1 MQMNMKDFLTGCLV
15 DLHLDESA
23 LQLPDVQID
32 TEQIKCVMINEV
44 PPLNPEDGFYSRT
57 KEPNYM
63 KTTLAL
69 FHDAGVQVKNMDD
82 ILSQGIYI
90 TTAVKA
96 PKHQYTVPGDMIS
109 SHLPLLE
116 KEIGLFPNLKVIML
130 MGDVAKKAFNQIAKK
145 KTGKN
150 VIPSASTCRIRAESF
165 YYGQIR
171 VFPSYIMTGGY
182 ILIEKGKCTM
192 TSDDI
197 RRMMEILQQH

>member
-1 MQMNMKDFLTGCLV
+1 MQIKVKDYLTGCL
-15 DLHLDESA
+15 DGRYLEESE

-32 TEQIKCVMINEV
+32 TEQIKCIMINEV
-44 PPLNPEDGFYSRT
+44 PPLHPEEGFYSQSNN
-57 KEPNYM
+57 PDYM

-69 FHDAGVQVKNMDD
+69 FHDAGVQVRSIDD
-82 ILSQGIYI
+82 ILSLGIYI

-96 PKHQYTVPGDMIS
+96 PKHQYTVPGDLLL

-116 KEIGLFPNLKVIML
+116 AEIGLFPHLKVIML

-150 VIPSASTCRIRAESF
+150 VIPSASTYRIREESF

-171 VFPSYIMTGGY
+171 VFPSYIMTGGN
-182 ILIEKGKCTM
+182 ILIEKSKCSM
-192 TSDDI
+192 ISDDI
-197 RRMMEILQQH
+197 RRMMALL

>member
-1 MQMNMKDFLTGCLV
+1 MQMNMKDYLTGGLV
-15 DLHLDESA
+15 DLPLDESV
-23 LQLPDVQID
+23 LQLPDVKID
-32 TEQIKCVMINEV
+32 TEQIKCIMINEV
-44 PPLNPEDGFYSRT
+44 PPLHPEDGFYSRT

-82 ILSQGIYI
+82 ILGLGIYI

-96 PKHQYTVPGDMIS
+96 PKHQYAVPGDMIL

-130 MGDVAKKAFNQIAKK
+130 MGDVAKKAFNQIAKR

-171 VFPSYIMTGGY
+171 VFPSYIMTGGN

-197 RRMMEILQQH
+197 RRMMEIIQKQ

>member
-1 MQMNMKDFLTGCLV
+1 MQMNMKDYLTGCLV
-15 DLHLDESA
+15 DVQLEEST

-32 TEQIKCVMINEV
+32 TEQIKCIMINEV
-44 PPLNPEDGFYSRT
+44 PPLHPEDGFYSHSSD
-57 KEPNYM
+57 PDYM

-69 FHDAGVQVKNMDD
+69 FHDAGVQVKNMTD
-82 ILSQGIYI
+82 ILGLGIYI

-96 PKHQYTVPGDMIS
+96 PKHQYVVPGDLIT

-150 VIPSASTCRIRAESF
+150 VIPSASTYKIRSETF
-165 YYGQIR
+165 YYGQKR
-171 VFPSYIMTGGY
+171 VFPSYIMTGGN

-192 TSDDI
+192 TSEDI
-197 RRMMEILQQH
+197 RRMMEVLQKQ

>member
-1 MQMNMKDFLTGCLV
+1 MQMNMKDYLAGCLE
-15 DLHLDESA
+15 DMHLEENA

-32 TEQIKCVMINEV
+32 TKQIKCVMINEV
-44 PPLNPEDGFYSRT
+44 PPLHPEDGFYSRSAD
-57 KEPNYM
+57 PDYM
-63 KTTLAL
+63 KTTRAL
-69 FHDAGVQVKNMDD
+69 FHDAGVQVKNMED
-82 ILSQGIYI
+82 ILGLGIYI

-96 PKHQYTVPGDMIS
+96 PKHQYAVPGDMIL

-116 KEIGLFPNLKVIML
+116 KEIGLFPNLKAIML
-130 MGDVAKKAFNQIAKK
+130 MGDVAKKAFNMIAKK

-150 VIPSASTCRIRAESF
+150 VIPSASTCRIRADSF

-171 VFPSYIMTGGY
+171 VFPSYIMTGGN

-197 RRMMEILQQH
+197 RRMMEVLQQQ